1 MCCGAVSLHKKA
13 ISKAHGT
20 DSSRAITEDPA
31 GIIRRFTDRN
41 SRWRAADHVVQDHII
56 EEYLKPMSEVF
67 IWEAVL
73 IFIKGIE
80 EEDFEPLKI
89 VGYDA

>member
-1 MCCGAVSLHKKA
+1 MVSLHKKA
-13 ISKAHGT
+13 IAKAHGS
-20 DSSRAITEDPA
+20 DFSRAITEDAA
-31 GIIRRFTDRN
+31 GIMRRFTDRN
-41 SRWRAADHVVQDHII
+41 SSWRACHVVPGHVI

-73 IFIKGIE
+73 ILIKAIE
-80 EEDFEPLKI
+80 EENFEPLKI

>member
-1 MCCGAVSLHKKA
+1 MVCLHKKA

-20 DSSRAITEDPA
+20 DFFLAVTKDPA
-31 GIIRRFTDRN
+31 GIIRRFTDRHFL
-41 SRWRAADHVVQDHII
+41 WRAFHVVQDHII
-56 EEYLKPMSEVF
+56 EAYLKPMSEVF

-89 VGYDA
+89 VGYEA

>member
-1 MCCGAVSLHKKA
+1 M
-13 ISKAHGT
+13 T
-20 DSSRAITEDPA
+20 DFCRAITEDPA
-31 GIIRRFTDRN
+31 GIIRRFTDRHF
-41 SRWRAADHVVQDHII
+41 RWRACHIVQDHII

-73 IFIKGIE
+73 IFINGIE

>member
-1 MCCGAVSLHKKA
+1 MSCGAASLHKKA
-13 ISKAHGT
+13 ISKAHGS
-20 DSSRAITEDPA
+20 DFSRAITEDPA

-41 SRWRAADHVVQDHII
+41 SRWRAGHVVQDHII

-73 IFIKGIE
+73 ILINGIE

>member
-1 MCCGAVSLHKKA
+1 MCCGAVSLYKKA
-13 ISKAHGT
+13 ISKAHGA
-20 DSSRAITEDPA
+20 DFSRAITEDPA
-31 GIIRRFTDRN
+31 GIVRRVTDRN
-41 SRWRAADHVVQDHII
+41 CRWRAGHVVRDHII

-73 IFIKGIE
+73 ILIKAIE
-80 EEDFEPLKI
+80 EENFEPLKI